1 MIRRAIENRY
11 ACHPTKAFVKKTLQ
25 KHKHTA
31 HGEDFRDQFYA
42 CDVYF
47 FFLRSGICLF
57 EFGLCDRQQRIKI
70 IAIKPL
76 WVRSRIVMVKA
87 YSSFGLHE
95 KCLVI
100 FEKNLSFRPF
110 VCLPIGNAG
119 NIFSSILLLW
129 VFCFF
134 SSSSVF
140 FLFVFITT
148 TTSLS
153 IHLMSV

>member
-1 MIRRAIENRY
+1 MPSNKSICEENFAKTQTHSTQRRFQRSILCLR
-11 ACHPTKAFVKKTLQ
+11 CL
-25 KHKHTA
+25 
-31 HGEDFRDQFYA
+31 
-42 CDVYF
+42 F

-100 FEKNLSFRPF
+100 FGKNLSFRPF